1 MSDGGICEVGL
12 VGLLEVAA
20 WWELVVFVYSK
31 LKRSKKKNSETTGRS
46 KKWSRVGVCLRE
58 AGWGESGGRA

>member
-1 MSDGGICEVGL
+1 LSDGGICEVGL

-31 LKRSKKKNSETTGRS
+31 SKRSKKKNSEITGCS
-46 KKWSRVGVCLRE
+46 KEWSRVGVCLRE
-58 AGWGESGGRA
+58 AG

>member
-1 MSDGGICEVGL
+1 LSGGGICEVGL

-31 LKRSKKKNSETTGRS
+31 LKRSKKKTPKPQGALKE
-46 KKWSRVGVCLRE
+46 VVE
-58 AGWGESGGRA
+58 ARGLFHRWRDG